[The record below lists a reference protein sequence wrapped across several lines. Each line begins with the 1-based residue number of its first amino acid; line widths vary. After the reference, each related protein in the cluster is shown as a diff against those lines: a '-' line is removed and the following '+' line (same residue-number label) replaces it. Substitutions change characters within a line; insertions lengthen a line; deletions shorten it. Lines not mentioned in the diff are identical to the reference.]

1 MKIYSCLFLSDI
13 PYEQSHASTKPFL
26 SMADASAEMKEDYKK
41 RMQELEKA
49 GYDVLKDGDYNS

>member
-26 SMADASAEMKEDYKK
+26 SMADASAEMKETIRNGCRSWKK
-41 RMQELEKA
+41 LVMT
-49 GYDVLKDGDYNS
+49 Y